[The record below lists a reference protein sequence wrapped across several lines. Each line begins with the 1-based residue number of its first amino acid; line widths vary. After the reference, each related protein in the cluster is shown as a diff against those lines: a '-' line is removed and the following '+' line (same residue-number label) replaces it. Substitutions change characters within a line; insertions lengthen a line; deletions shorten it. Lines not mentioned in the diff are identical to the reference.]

1 MNKIIEAYITK
12 NYYLLSN
19 ISERITKH
27 HDLSKDLLH
36 EVILQLYDKEE
47 IILKSYDDNSIRYYI
62 TAILRTNF
70 YSKTSPFYYRVRRE
84 HTLYVDLNGIAEME
98 SDQESFEVQNIYD
111 ILEAEFS
118 ELNWFHKSLFEMY
131 LTLGSLK
138 KVSKKTTIP
147 LPSISRYIKEA
158 RKEVK
163 TKILKRLENED

>member
-1 MNKIIEAYITK
+1 MNKSIETYITK
-12 NYYLLSN
+12 NYYQLLN

-36 EVILQLYDKEE
+36 EVILQLYDRDE

-70 YSKTSPFYYRVRRE
+70 YSKTSPFYYKVRRE
-84 HTLYVDLNGIAEME
+84 HTMYVDLNSISEIE

-111 ILEAEFS
+111 ILETEFS
-118 ELNWFHKSLFEMY
+118 ELNWFHKDLFTMY

-158 RKEVK
+158 RNEVK
-163 TKILKRLENED
+163 KNVLNKLNNG